1 MQIRLAFGM
10 AGVIAAAA
18 AVALNQPIL
27 GWIAAGFLAASLLLR
42 LIEARRIRTQRDAA
56 AGPGDER

>member
-1 MQIRLAFGM
+1 MQLRLGLGM
-10 AGVIAAAA
+10 AGVIVAAA

-27 GWIAAGFLAASLLLR
+27 GWISAGLLAASLLLR
-42 LIEARRIRTQRDAA
+42 LIEARRIRTQRDAP